1 MRLRSP
7 LALSL
12 LLLAGLGN
20 PPTVVAM
27 VQTTDTSPAPDTVVS
42 AEEGVAPAEKREVIA
57 EGSAAIGPG
66 GLIAA
71 RRAATAQALRAAVE
85 KTTGVYVSA
94 RTLTRNYQLVR
105 DQVVTH
111 AAGFAT
117 VGQVLRETDG
127 AGEVRILLRA
137 VVSLRPLARE
147 LKGLGLTR
155 AWRVRVVDASASDGA
170 RDTVTTEIEKA
181 LTESGLVVVSADDQ
195 ADISVRVERRFNHLD
210 PAGADA
216 RGPAAIRGD
225 VRVRATVAQTGEV
238 VAALTA
244 SGTAADTN
252 ANVARGDAADRAADR
267 LAPRLVDALL
277 LLPAR
282 EARPVQLVVSA
293 IGSAARAV
301 RLGEALNALPGVSTV
316 ARHSYSGGEGV
327 WELEVAADEQPSLAR
342 DLEESAGTKPF
353 HLTVE
358 SDTLAKI
365 TARGDVGT
373 PSGRAGPLTDDA
385 AVASARGRY
394 APARHRAILGGR
406 VNPVDGAEMVWIPAG
421 PFPMGDNDAAI
432 RDRNTHRPNNPR
444 HTVFVGGFYMYRN
457 LVTVAMYRRF
467 CEATGHRMPGSPDGG
482 LRDDHPVV
490 NVSWQDASAYCDW
503 AGVRLPRETEWEK
516 AARGTDGRAYPWGSR
531 FEEGRLRSS
540 RPDTGDARG
549 TAPVGAFPGGASPYG
564 VLDMAGN
571 AWQWCADIYDSS
583 PLTGETPRASPRADR
598 VIRGGSWFDK
608 NPDRFRSAAR
618 APNDPDN
625 HHDNVGFRAVRS
637 RE

>member
-1 MRLRSP
+1 
-7 LALSL
+7 
-12 LLLAGLGN
+12 
-20 PPTVVAM
+20 
-27 VQTTDTSPAPDTVVS
+27 
-42 AEEGVAPAEKREVIA
+42 
-57 EGSAAIGPG
+57 
-66 GLIAA
+66 
-71 RRAATAQALRAAVE
+71 
-85 KTTGVYVSA
+85 
-94 RTLTRNYQLVR
+94 
-105 DQVVTH
+105 
-111 AAGFAT
+111 
-117 VGQVLRETDG
+117 
-127 AGEVRILLRA
+127 
-137 VVSLRPLARE
+137 
-147 LKGLGLTR
+147 
-155 AWRVRVVDASASDGA
+155 
-170 RDTVTTEIEKA
+170 
-181 LTESGLVVVSADDQ
+181 
-195 ADISVRVERRFNHLD
+195 
-210 PAGADA
+210 
-216 RGPAAIRGD
+216 
-225 VRVRATVAQTGEV
+225 
-238 VAALTA
+238 
-244 SGTAADTN
+244 
-252 ANVARGDAADRAADR
+252 
-267 LAPRLVDALL
+267 
-277 LLPAR
+277 
-282 EARPVQLVVSA
+282 
-293 IGSAARAV
+293 
-301 RLGEALNALPGVSTV
+301 
-316 ARHSYSGGEGV
+316 
-327 WELEVAADEQPSLAR
+327 
-342 DLEESAGTKPF
+342 
-353 HLTVE
+353 
-358 SDTLAKI
+358 
-365 TARGDVGT
+365 
-373 PSGRAGPLTDDA
+373 
-385 AVASARGRY
+385 
-394 APARHRAILGGR
+394 
-406 VNPVDGAEMVWIPAG
+406 MVWIPAG